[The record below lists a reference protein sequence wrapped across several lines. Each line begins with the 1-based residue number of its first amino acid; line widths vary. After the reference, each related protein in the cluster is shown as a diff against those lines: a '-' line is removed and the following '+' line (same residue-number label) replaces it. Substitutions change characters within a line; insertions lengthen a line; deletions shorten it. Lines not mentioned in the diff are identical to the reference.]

1 MISIFRSNG
10 NPFAGL
16 SMIDK
21 LLKAIGQTCPELNL
35 LHALELQ
42 HHDDQEP
49 AVIALD
55 LYKKS
60 TTQSSTMMHPL
71 YLVACARLSD
81 KSKPEEERNFIKK
94 FAELYPDAVEKVN
107 KS

>member
-1 MISIFRSNG
+1 
-10 NPFAGL
+10 
-16 SMIDK
+16 MIDK
-21 LLKAIGQTCPELNL
+21 LLKAIGLTCPELNL

-42 HHDDQEP
+42 HHEDQEP

-60 TTQSSTMMHPL
+60 AAQTSTMMHPL

-81 KSKPEEERNFIKK
+81 KTKPEVERNFIKK
-94 FAELYPDAVEKVN
+94 FAELYPDAVDKVMKFGKKRN
-107 KS
+107 LRFLVLEL